1 MGQAVLLL
9 VGIYVIVG
17 IMYGILTMFLSEAVK
32 NGIAAMGIMIGG
44 MFLTLFAAMD
54 FECRTIVGR
63 QTRDYIRFAP
73 DQLSNGDYP
82 LCCCQC
88 VAGMA
93 RQSDMAEVKEL
104 KE

>member
-17 IMYGILTMFLSEAVK
+17 IMYSILTMFLSEAVK

-44 MFLTLFAAMD
+44 MFLTLFAVMD

-88 VAGMA
+88 VTGMA